1 VVRLTDPELFDCPF
15 LMASDVGTLGFTED
29 EVPRLREYLL
39 KGGFLWVDDFWGS
52 RAWFQWVQEIGRV
65 LPSSEYPIAD
75 VPRDHPIL
83 RTLFELSEVPQVTNI
98 QFWRRSGGRETSER
112 GSDSREVHFR
122 AIADTHGRLMVV
134 MTHNSDIGDSW
145 EREGED
151 REYFYQFS
159 PNGYALAMD
168 VLLYSLT
175 H

>member
-1 VVRLTDPELFDCPF
+1 
-15 LMASDVGTLGFTED
+15 
-29 EVPRLREYLL
+29 
-39 KGGFLWVDDFWGS
+39 
-52 RAWFQWVQEIGRV
+52 
-65 LPSSEYPIAD
+65 
-75 VPRDHPIL
+75 
-83 RTLFELSEVPQVTNI
+83 
-98 QFWRRSGGRETSER
+98 
-112 GSDSREVHFR
+112 
-122 AIADTHGRLMVV
+122 MVV